1 MTIRYEIILISNNR
15 KVNNSKR
22 ARHDKLILKAEI
34 QINCNWLEC
43 RCDTED
49 TDMGEADQCES
60 GTHQRFRIFYHYI
73 LRLGTSKGTSWGT
86 N

>member
-1 MTIRYEIILISNNR
+1 MSNNR

-22 ARHDKLILKAEI
+22 ARRDKLILKAEI

-49 TDMGEADQCES
+49 TDMGEADQ
-60 GTHQRFRIFYHYI
+60 
-73 LRLGTSKGTSWGT
+73 
-86 N
+86 

>member
-1 MTIRYEIILISNNR
+1 MTIRYEIISISNNR

-22 ARHDKLILKAEI
+22 ARHDKLILKSEI

-49 TDMGEADQCES
+49 TDMGEADQ
-60 GTHQRFRIFYHYI
+60 
-73 LRLGTSKGTSWGT
+73 
-86 N
+86 